1 MFLSLLRP
9 KEEHHKDVHNELLM
23 SPVRS
28 LDKPYQE
35 PLNPVTVGS
44 LLKLAACGYFSPE
57 RTLKIWPWK
66 WEGGPWDCYDS

>member
-9 KEEHHKDVHNELLM
+9 KEEQHKDVHNELLM

-28 LDKPYQE
+28 LDKPLSGAFKPGYSR
-35 PLNPVTVGS
+35 VTI
-44 LLKLAACGYFSPE
+44 KACGYFSPE

-66 WEGGPWDCYDS
+66 SGEGGPWDCYDS